1 MLFALTAD
9 VSPVLDSAIALVIR
23 FFNLHF
29 EVWGVTLYVGDLFLF
44 ALLLDVVIM
53 LIRGVFDE

>member
-1 MLFALTAD
+1 MIFSLSAD
-9 VSPVLDSAIALVIR
+9 VSPVLDSAIMLLVR

-29 EVWGVTLYVGDLFLF
+29 DVWGVTIYVGDLFLF

-53 LIRGVFDE
+53 LIRGIFDE